1 MTWVDAAHST
11 SVDDQ
16 SNPSLIEMTSFAELS
31 SNFFFP
37 CLVRSQTAGMLAPE
51 ELFSLDACFHG
62 AGLVKS
68 VFWRTDLT
76 GPRFFSCFQT
86 EILSHVWVSSYQLSA
101 RETDLSQTFAL
112 KRT

>member
-1 MTWVDAAHST
+1 M
-11 SVDDQ
+11 DDQ
-16 SNPSLIEMTSFAELS
+16 SNPSLIEMTSFAIS

-37 CLVRSQTAGMLAPE
+37 CLVWSQTAGMLAPE

-68 VFWRTDLT
+68 GFWRTDLT
-76 GPRFFSCFQT
+76 WPRFFSCQT
-86 EILSHVWVSSYQLSA
+86 EILSHVWVSSYQSSA
-101 RETDLSQTFAL
+101 RETVLSQTLAL